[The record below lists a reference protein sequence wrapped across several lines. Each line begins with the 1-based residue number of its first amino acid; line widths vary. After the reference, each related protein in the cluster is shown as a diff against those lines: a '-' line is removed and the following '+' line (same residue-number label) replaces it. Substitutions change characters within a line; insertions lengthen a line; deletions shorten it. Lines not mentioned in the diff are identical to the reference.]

1 MNVNHDNKEWR
12 VKIEVWMFI
21 AYVVSVIFVL
31 RGKRAN
37 ELANVVST

>member
-21 AYVVSVIFVL
+21 AYIVYVILVL
-31 RGKRAN
+31 RGKHAN
-37 ELANVVST
+37 ELTNVVST